1 MKKMKWAVLFAA
13 LVTVLGF
20 SSCLDSSEEGQ
31 NFDLY
36 EYVTVDN
43 FMGSPTLIGDNS
55 GYTYIP
61 TTKDI
66 LAALELKDGGY
77 YKRALVAIKLAE
89 PYNADKK
96 SFNISAIQVYN
107 YLVYKECNV
116 NPDTLDAKGY
126 GDYNFNSLGTG
137 NDRPWVRNGFAN
149 VSFDLLIPDANPSL
163 NDFHLYFTGG
173 SNDTLYAKLRYTK
186 DNTKNAYSSMKELI
200 SFDLPTYDPAYGKL
214 APRDSFYLTITAKT
228 ANGEI
233 KTTSGKFSRGDLR

>member
-1 MKKMKWAVLFAA
+1 
-13 LVTVLGF
+13 
-20 SSCLDSSEEGQ
+20 
-31 NFDLY
+31 
-36 EYVTVDN
+36 
-43 FMGSPTLIGDNS
+43 
-55 GYTYIP
+55 
-61 TTKDI
+61 
-66 LAALELKDGGY
+66 
-77 YKRALVAIKLAE
+77 
-89 PYNADKK
+89 
-96 SFNISAIQVYN
+96 
-107 YLVYKECNV
+107 V